1 MGVRSSR
8 YLLPCLPPLRSVLGE
23 ISSPSYLQSDNYL
36 IIQFD
41 SAKNGGIWSVII
53 STRRHSCIKSHFFNR
68 FSNFIKISKVLPM
81 YNGYKKIQII
91 KKEGLV

>member
-1 MGVRSSR
+1 M
-8 YLLPCLPPLRSVLGE
+8 L
-23 ISSPSYLQSDNYL
+23 SYPRED
-36 IIQFD
+36 I
-41 SAKNGGIWSVII
+41 
-53 STRRHSCIKSHFFNR
+53 HSCIKSHFFNR